1 MEILISNQQQKHKV
15 NLKTIRDKAQ
25 RILSALALIDEELS
39 LLIVDDEEIEK
50 LNTEYRGK
58 AKPTNVLS
66 FPMRDGEPPYIS
78 SLLGDVVISSETN
91 KKEADDAGI
100 TFDERFSQLLIHG
113 ILHLIGY
120 DHELSV
126 EDAVAM
132 EEKSLELLKII
143 ENNPELNAF

>member
-1 MEILISNQQQKHKV
+1 V

-25 RILSALALIDEELS
+25 HILSALALHDEELS
-39 LLIVDDEEIEK
+39 ILIVDDEEIQK

-58 AKPTNVLS
+58 EKPTNVLS
-66 FPMRDGEPPYIS
+66 FPMREGEPPYIS
-78 SLLGDVVISSETN
+78 PLLGDIVISSETN
-91 KKEADDAGI
+91 KKEADEAGI

-120 DHELSV
+120 DHELS
-126 EDAVAM
+126 DDHAVAM

-143 ENNPELNAF
+143 ENNPELDAF